1 LSAQPG
7 FPFLKNIGFMLTY
20 KCTMSCPHC
29 IVEAGPKRRKEMGL
43 EESLDWI
50 RQVSFYRNKHI
61 LTLGLTGGEPFY
73 DLDRLEV
80 ISTHAREHGLFV
92 TTVTNA
98 FWATTK
104 DQALKI
110 LQRMKG
116 IQLISLSTDA
126 HHQKLIPIE
135 NIKNAAW
142 AARETG
148 HLYDIA
154 ICTDSKTDPSLL
166 LLEEDLRASGEGE
179 HMKVTVTAPV
189 GRAQKLMGHNNFKME
204 SVPAGGGCVLAN
216 SPLVFPN
223 GKVIGC
229 TGAFVALPPTH
240 PMLLGDLRQD
250 SLETI
255 LDRSESNPYL
265 HAMRL
270 WGPYGFSVILMEH
283 GFGHLLPKEYI
294 KDCPCDACFKLFTDR
309 RLVKALDA
317 IMLDDEMLKL
327 VAIGRAAYLDE
338 PALAQSLGLPMEELK
353 RSSKME
359 EPTESGNNLP
369 PDSE

>member
-1 LSAQPG
+1 VSSQPG

-20 KCTMSCPHC
+20 KCTISCPHC

-43 EESLDWI
+43 EEALDWI
-50 RQVSFYRNKHI
+50 RQVSSYRNKYI
-61 LTLGLTGGEPFY
+61 LSLGLTGGEPFY

-80 ISTHAREHGLFV
+80 ISTHARRLGLFV

-98 FWATTK
+98 FWAPTRER
-104 DQALKI
+104 ALEV
-110 LQRMKG
+110 LQRIDG

-126 HHQKLIPIE
+126 DHLKLIPME

-142 AARETG
+142 AARKTG

-154 ICTDSKTDPSLL
+154 ICTDSKTDSSFLQL
-166 LLEEDLRASGEGE
+166 VEDLRTSGEDE
-179 HMKVTVTAPV
+179 HIKVTITAPV
-189 GRAQKLMGHNNFKME
+189 GRAQNRKRYLNFAME
-204 SVPAGGGCVLAN
+204 SLPSGGGCDLAS

-229 TGAFVALPPTH
+229 TGAFVALPPIH
-240 PMLLGDLRQD
+240 PMLLGDLRQE

-255 LDRSESNPYL
+255 LDHSENNPYV

-270 WGPYGFSVILMEH
+270 WGPYGFYVILKEH
-283 GFGHLLPKEYI
+283 GFGNLLPKEYI
-294 KDCPCDACFKLFTDR
+294 KDCPCDACFKLFTNR

-317 IMLDDEMLKL
+317 IMWEDEMLKL
-327 VAIGRAAYLDE
+327 IACGRAAYLDE
-338 PALAQSLGLPMEELK
+338 PAMAQHLGLPLEALK
-353 RSSKME
+353 RPSLKE
-359 EPTESGNNLP
+359 DTEKGSNLP
-369 PDSE
+369 

>member
-1 LSAQPG
+1 
-7 FPFLKNIGFMLTY
+7 MLTY
-20 KCTMSCPHC
+20 KCTISCPHC

-43 EESLDWI
+43 EEALDWI
-50 RQVSFYRNKHI
+50 RQVSSYRNKYI
-61 LTLGLTGGEPFY
+61 LSLGLTGGEPFY

-80 ISTHAREHGLFV
+80 ISSHARRLGLFV

-98 FWATTK
+98 FWAPTRTR
-104 DQALKI
+104 ALEV

-116 IQLISLSTDA
+116 IQMISLSTDA
-126 HHQKLIPIE
+126 HHLKQIPIE

-148 HLYDIA
+148 HLYDLA
-154 ICTDSKTDPSLL
+154 ICTDSKTDPSFLR
-166 LLEEDLRASGEGE
+166 LEEALRTSGEAE

-189 GRAQKLMGHNNFKME
+189 GRAQNLMGHLNFATE
-204 SVPAGGGCVLAN
+204 SVPARGGCVLAS

-240 PMLLGDLRQD
+240 PMLLGDLRQE

-255 LDRSESNPYL
+255 LDRSESNPYV
-265 HAMRL
+265 HAARL
-270 WGPYGFSVILMEH
+270 WGPYGLSVILREH
-283 GFGHLLPKEYI
+283 GFGNLLPREYI

-317 IMLDDEMLKL
+317 IMWDDEMLKL
-327 VAIGRAAYLDE
+327 VACGRAAYLDE
-338 PALAQSLGLPMEELK
+338 PAMAQRLGLPMEALTRPSLREDPLK
-353 RSSKME
+353 GS
-359 EPTESGNNLP
+359 NNLP
-369 PDSE
+369 

>member
-1 LSAQPG
+1 M
-7 FPFLKNIGFMLTY
+7 K
-20 KCTMSCPHC
+20 
-29 IVEAGPKRRKEMGL
+29 L
-43 EESLDWI
+43 EEALDWI
-50 RQVSFYRNKHI
+50 SQVSTYRNKYI
-61 LTLGLTGGEPFY
+61 LSLGLTGGEPFY
-73 DLDRLEV
+73 NLDRLEA
-80 ISTHAREHGLFV
+80 ISTHARRLGLFV

-98 FWATTK
+98 FWAPTK
-104 DQALKI
+104 ERALEV

-126 HHQKLIPIE
+126 HHLKQIPIE

-154 ICTDSKTDPSLL
+154 ICTDSKTDPAFLR
-166 LLEEDLRASGEGE
+166 LEEALRASGEGE
-179 HMKVTVTAPV
+179 HIKVTVTTPL
-189 GRAQKLMGHNNFKME
+189 GRAKDLIGHSNFEMD

-240 PMLLGDLRQD
+240 RMLLGDLRKE

-270 WGPYGFSVILMEH
+270 WGPYGLSVILREH
-283 GFGHLLPKEYI
+283 GFSNLLPKEYI

-317 IMLDDEMLKL
+317 IMRDDEMLKL
-327 VAIGRAAYLDE
+327 VACGRAAYLDE
-338 PALAQSLGLPMEELK
+338 PALAQTLNLPMDTLI
-353 RSSKME
+353 RPSSKGK
-359 EPTESGNNLP
+359 P
-369 PDSE
+369 

>member
-1 LSAQPG
+1 LSSQPS

-20 KCTMSCPHC
+20 KCTISCPHC

-43 EESLDWI
+43 EEALDWI
-50 RQVSFYRNKHI
+50 RQVSSYRNKYI
-61 LTLGLTGGEPFY
+61 LSLGLTGGEPFY

-80 ISTHAREHGLFV
+80 ISTHARKLGLFV

-98 FWATTK
+98 FWAPTRER
-104 DQALKI
+104 ALEVM
-110 LQRMKG
+110 QRMEG

-126 HHQKLIPIE
+126 DHLKLIPIE

-148 HLYDIA
+148 HLYDLA
-154 ICTDSKTDPSLL
+154 ICTDSKTDPSFLQL
-166 LLEEDLRASGEGE
+166 MECLRVSGEEE
-179 HMKVTVTAPV
+179 HIKVTVTAPV
-189 GRAQKLMGHNNFKME
+189 GRAQNLKGHRNFAKE
-204 SVPAGGGCVLAN
+204 SLPAGGGCDLAS

-240 PMLLGDLRQD
+240 SMLLGDLRQE

-255 LDRSESNPYL
+255 LDRSESNPYV

-270 WGPYGFSVILMEH
+270 WGPFGLSVILKEH
-283 GFGHLLPKEYI
+283 GFGNLLPREYI

-317 IMLDDEMLKL
+317 IMCDDEMLKL
-327 VAIGRAAYLDE
+327 IACGRAAYLDE
-338 PALAQSLGLPMEELK
+338 PALAQRLGLPMEALK
-353 RSSKME
+353 RPSPKEYMGKG
-359 EPTESGNNLP
+359 GNNLP
-369 PDSE
+369 